1 VNDLLDLL
9 GFIKWQ
15 NFGIRPIAIAVLLGV
30 VLLLVWQLVKVIST
44 YRRKHQQLTL
54 AHEQLR
60 QYALQIG
67 TLTAVRERN
76 HLAHH
81 FYRALGQSFAALHIQ
96 LQTAYKL
103 RQINPDQA
111 QKSLAEAYQLSSV
124 IMREIRQTVKTLS
137 QDSLNESS

>member
-1 VNDLLDLL
+1 MTALLL
-9 GFIKWQ
+9 GM
-15 NFGIRPIAIAVLLGV
+15 
-30 VLLLVWQLVKVIST
+30 VLLLVWQLVRIIRSCH
-44 YRRKHQQLTL
+44 RNHQQLIL

-60 QYALQIG
+60 QYAVEIG

-76 HLAHH
+76 RVAHH

-103 RQINPDQA
+103 RHINPDQA
-111 QKSLAEAYQLSSV
+111 QKSLGEAYQLSSV
-124 IMREIRQTVKTLS
+124 IMGEIRQAVKTLS